1 MKKNILKFAAGL
13 MIVTATATTAF
24 AGETGPITPVKL
36 VGYKDSQPVY
46 RLTLD
51 NPENDKVT
59 VVIKDEFGV
68 VLHEEVM
75 FGKTI
80 SRNYLINTMTID
92 AANIQFEV
100 TRSSSPAVTKIN
112 IKSDKK

>member
-13 MIVTATATTAF
+13 MIVAASATTAF
-24 AGETGPITPVKL
+24 AGENGPITPVKF
-36 VGYKDSQPVY
+36 VGYKDNQPVY
-46 RLTLD
+46 QLKLE

-75 FGKTI
+75 YGKTI
-80 SRNYLINTMTID
+80 NRNYLINTLTID

-100 TRSSSPAVTKIN
+100 SRSSNPAVTKIN
-112 IKSDKK
+112 IKGEKK